1 MFNEEATI
9 PIFYDR
15 FCRAVELLRARDDVE
30 LIFSNNRSVD
40 KSLHVIMQIRTRDSN
55 VPVITLSHNFGYQA
69 SLQMAIAVTGTP
81 SYPKLR
87 LSNDSLR

>member
-1 MFNEEATI
+1 MFNEETTI

-30 LIFSNNRSVD
+30 LIFSNNRSID
-40 KSLHVIMQIRTRDSN
+40 KSLYVIMQIRTRDSN

-69 SLQMAIAVTGTP
+69 SLQMAIAVTGTTFV
-81 SYPKLR
+81 SKVEIIE
-87 LSNDSLR
+87 